1 MQRTITIRGLRIACV
16 VLLLCVSAPSVW
28 ASQTT
33 VTVTGA
39 EQQASS
45 GTFDSGTVTVMVNG
59 YTETVTYGRFST
71 NAAVASSVAARF
83 SQDCNSPVIAH
94 ASGTAITFVTRDP
107 SAAVSG
113 ITASIFWDNQDF
125 TLASFGV
132 NIPQNTTPVITP
144 TFACAPTT
152 IISGENLTCAVTLI
166 VGAQSAVS
174 FSVNG
179 SAWTTATPDQVTGTA
194 TANALFTQG
203 AGTYTIAY
211 SYPGD
216 SIPNQFT
223 IPAESG
229 TAQVT
234 VEAQGTSLPGNQ
246 VYAFSIVTNGQNGQ
260 PASGSQG
267 GYAANSNIQ
276 AYTDSVNGN
285 WTLGYDG
292 LNRLTAS
299 TQQPT
304 NASPLYGCW
313 AYDSF
318 GNMLTQAISNQTITS
333 GLTSSPYCQTQ
344 TGSTT
349 WQSRASYSAANQ
361 ATSGTWLDA
370 TKNTHTGSPGYDG
383 AGDMTNDLVNTYLY
397 DADGRVCA
405 AQGLSGGQPSGAVT
419 GYLYDAE
426 GHRVAKTTLSSLTCD
441 PAAIQQVTAEYFIG
455 PDGETMTEVDPVPS
469 GDMWVRTE
477 VSAAGQFLATYKPYG
492 VHYAI
497 TDWLGTKRAQV
508 DPGNTLNANGVDE
521 TCTSFAFGDQLN
533 CNTSLDASPRHFTGK
548 ERDSE
553 SGLDYFGARYFG
565 SNMGRFMSPDPSVL
579 DFADLGNPQSLNLY
593 QYALNNPLKY
603 VDPTGLDQC
612 IWDDGSRDDEPGDG
626 GATQQQCSDQGGNWA
641 GGTDASITVTA
652 SSSGNTLTTYDM
664 GYMGGQIAF
673 APGAGCS
680 AALSTANTN
689 SGAMNRYYN
698 QYQGSINSAA
708 NANGID
714 PGLLGAVGVRES
726 GMQNIA
732 QYGGGQ
738 GAGVFQIDLGANPG
752 VQSAQ
757 AYNVNFA
764 ANFSARM
771 LSSNMTFLGAAHTNF
786 NGNQLA
792 QATAA
797 TYNMGLGTHPKGKN
811 ISGNPNTI
819 DKGTTGGNYG
829 SNVVA
834 LMNNCFHN

>member
-1 MQRTITIRGLRIACV
+1 MQRTITIRGWRIVCAM
-16 VLLLCVSAPSVW
+16 LLLFGAVPSVW

-45 GTFDSGTVTVMVNG
+45 GTFDSGTVTVTVNG
-59 YTETVTYGRFST
+59 YTETLPYGRFST
-71 NAAVASSVAARF
+71 NAAVASGVAARF

-107 SAAVSG
+107 AAAVSG
-113 ITASIFWDNQDF
+113 ITASILWDNQDF
-125 TLASFGV
+125 TVASFGV
-132 NIPQNTTPVITP
+132 TIPTNTPPVITP

-548 ERDSE
+548 ERDAE
-553 SGLDYFGARYFG
+553 SGLDYFGARYYG
-565 SNMGRFMSPDPSVL
+565 SNMGRFMSADDGSDQDPS
-579 DFADLGNPQSLNLY
+579 NPQSWNLY
-593 QYALNNPLKY
+593 SYVRNNPVTQTDSDGRSVNVCSTDSNGNQKCELVSNDAYTAAQQGNNGSLNVPTLNTVGMNGSANITDSNGNSVGTATY
-603 VDPTGLDQC
+603 VADSGADYYA
-612 IWDDGSRDDEPGDG
+612 PGNP
-626 GATQQQCSDQGGNWA
+626 AAYAQLSNTSQVVKA
-641 GGTDASITVTA
+641 VTA
-652 SSSGNTLTTYDM
+652 VY
-664 GYMGGQIAF
+664 
-673 APGAGCS
+673 AGV
-680 AALSTANTN
+680 
-689 SGAMNRYYN
+689 Y
-698 QYQGSINSAA
+698 
-708 NANGID
+708 
-714 PGLLGAVGVRES
+714 GAVGAA
-726 GMQNIA
+726 IA
-732 QYGGGQ
+732 GPPVAAAAWRFILQRL
-738 GAGVFQIDLGANPG
+738 AL
-752 VQSAQ
+752 SATSP
-757 AYNVNFA
+757 ALLAIVNK
-764 ANFSARM
+764 
-771 LSSNMTFLGAAHTNF
+771 LYQETDE
-786 NGNQLA
+786 
-792 QATAA
+792 
-797 TYNMGLGTHPKGKN
+797 
-811 ISGNPNTI
+811 ISGGTAGAVRNELSTGQYLNTGSGI
-819 DKGTTGGNYG
+819 DG
-829 SNVVA
+829 SHLIKASDTINA
-834 LMNNCFHN
+834 LQNLIKSGQLDGHNQMIAEHLISDLKSSLGR